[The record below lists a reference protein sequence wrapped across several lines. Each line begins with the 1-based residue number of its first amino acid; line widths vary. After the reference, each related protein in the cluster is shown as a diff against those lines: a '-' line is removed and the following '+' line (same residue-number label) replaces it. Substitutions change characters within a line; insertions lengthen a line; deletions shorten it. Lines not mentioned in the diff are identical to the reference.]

1 MLARNKKKIIK
12 TIIILLILY
21 VIYMILGATLPFVSH
36 KEVSDSVKEKL
47 DVNRFFGDGVSVDR
61 AAVVEDSDEA
71 LDIRLRMLNDAKEKI
86 IMSSFSFKTDRSSR
100 EVFATVLAAA
110 DRGVKVE
117 IIADGLS
124 AGIDMKRDPMYYVLA
139 AHDNITIKY
148 YNLFSLLEPWS
159 FNGRLHDKYVI
170 IDDRMLIL
178 GGRNTS
184 NYFLGTYNTK
194 VLSYDRDIF
203 VYNTVAGTDRSGESV
218 IHEVEEY
225 FYTLWNYKDS
235 EIVFDKVPISRKSKI
250 TSAKNMLEETY
261 QNLLAERSDIMSEEF
276 DYMAYT
282 VPTNKIT
289 LITNPIHIMS
299 KEPYIWYQI
308 NELMQNA
315 KERVIIQTP
324 YVVLNKTME
333 NDLSKLKGKLK
344 QFDIL
349 INSVEVGDNYMASS
363 DYLFN
368 KQDVLDTGAT
378 IYEFAGEHS
387 MHDKSVLI
395 DDDISIIG
403 SYNFDMRS
411 VYLDTETMLVVHG
424 EEFNEELENVMNSM
438 KEQSYE
444 VDSKG
449 EYVAGEDVALPE
461 LPWWK
466 KIAFRVTS
474 VLFQIIRYLL

>member
-1 MLARNKKKIIK
+1 MLTRNKKKIIK
-12 TIIILLILY
+12 TVIILLILY
-21 VIYMILGATLPFVSH
+21 VIYLILGATLPFIFH
-36 KEVSDSVKEKL
+36 KEVSDSAKESL
-47 DVNRFFGDGVSVDR
+47 AVSRFYGDGVSVDR

-71 LDIRLRMLNDAKEKI
+71 LDIRLRMLNEAEEKI
-86 IMSSFSFKTDRSSR
+86 IMSSFSFKTDRASQ
-100 EVFATVLAAA
+100 EIFATVLAAA

-124 AGIDMKRDPMYYVLA
+124 AGIDMERDPMYYVLA

-148 YNLFSLLEPWS
+148 YNMLNLMKPWTVH
-159 FNGRLHDKYVI
+159 GRLHDKYVI

-203 VYNTVAGTDRSGESV
+203 VYNTAAETDRSEESV

-225 FYTLWNYKDS
+225 FYTLWNSKDS
-235 EIVFDKVPISRKSKI
+235 EIVFDSVPLSRKKKI
-250 TSAKNMLEETY
+250 APAKQMLEETY
-261 QNLLAERSDIMSEEF
+261 KNLLAERPDIMADEF
-276 DYMAYT
+276 DYMNYT
-282 VPTNKIT
+282 VPTNKIS
-289 LITNPIHIMS
+289 LITNPITVVS

-315 KERVIIQTP
+315 KDRVIIQTP
-324 YVVLNKTME
+324 YVVLSKAME
-333 NDLSKLKGKLK
+333 NDLKKLKGKLR
-344 QFDIL
+344 QYDML
-349 INSVEVGDNYMASS
+349 INSIEVGDNYMASS

-378 IYEFAGEHS
+378 VYEFAGEYS
-387 MHDKSVLI
+387 MHNKSVLI
-395 DDDISIIG
+395 DNDISIIG

-424 EEFNEELENVMNSM
+424 EEFNKELENAMNVM

-444 VDSKG
+444 VDSSG

-474 VLFQIIRYLL
+474 VVFQLIRYLL

>member
-1 MLARNKKKIIK
+1 MLTRNKEKIIK
-12 TIIILLILY
+12 TVIILLILY
-21 VIYMILGATLPFVSH
+21 VIYMILGATLPFIRQ
-36 KEVSDSVKEKL
+36 KEVSDSVKEQL
-47 DVNRFFGDGVSVDR
+47 DVNRFYGDGESVDR
-61 AAVVEDSDEA
+61 AAVVEDSNDA

-86 IMSSFSFKTDRSSR
+86 IMSSFSFKTDRCCQ
-100 EVFATVLAAA
+100 EIFATVLAAA
-110 DRGVKVE
+110 KRGVKVE

-124 AGIDMKRDPMYYVLA
+124 AGNDMKRDPMYYVLA
-139 AHDNITIKY
+139 AQDNVTIKY
-148 YNLFSLLEPWS
+148 YNMFNLLKPWT
-159 FNGRLHDKYVI
+159 FNGRLHDKFVI

-203 VYNTVAGTDRSGESV
+203 VYNTAAGTENSGESV

-225 FYTLWNYKDS
+225 FYTLWNSKDS
-235 EIVFDKVPISRKSKI
+235 EVVFDKVPLSRKSKI
-250 TSAKNMLEETY
+250 SSAKEMLEETY
-261 QNLLAERSDIMSEEF
+261 QNLIAERSDIMTDEF

-308 NELMQNA
+308 NELMQKA
-315 KERVIIQTP
+315 KERVFIQTP
-324 YVVLNKTME
+324 YAVLSKDME
-333 NDLSKLKGKLK
+333 DDLKKLKGKLK
-344 QFDIL
+344 QYDML
-349 INSVEVGDNYMASS
+349 LNSIEVGDNYMASS

-368 KQDVLDTGAT
+368 KQDVVDTGVT
-378 IYEFAGEHS
+378 VYEFAGDHS

-424 EEFNEELENVMNSM
+424 KEFNKELEKAMNAM

-444 VDSKG
+444 VASNG
-449 EYVAGEDVALPE
+449 EYVAGEDVDLPE

-466 KIAFRVTS
+466 KIAFRLTS
-474 VLFQIIRYLL
+474 VIFQSIRYLL

>member
-1 MLARNKKKIIK
+1 MLVRNKKKIIK
-12 TIIILLILY
+12 TVIILLILY

-36 KEVSDSVKEKL
+36 KEVSDSAKESL
-47 DVNRFFGDGVSVDR
+47 DVSRFYGNGVSVDR

-71 LDIRLRMLNDAKEKI
+71 LDIRLRMLNEAKEKI
-86 IMSSFSFKTDRSSR
+86 IMSSFSFKTDRASQ
-100 EVFATVLAAA
+100 EIFATVLAAA

-148 YNLFSLLEPWS
+148 YNMVHLLKPWTV
-159 FNGRLHDKYVI
+159 NGRLHDKYVI

-203 VYNTVAGTDRSGESV
+203 VYNTAADTDRSVESV
-218 IHEVEEY
+218 IHEVEDY
-225 FYTLWNYKDS
+225 FYTLWNCKDS
-235 EIVFDKVPISRKSKI
+235 EIVFDNVPLSRKDKI
-250 TSAKNMLEETY
+250 APAKKMLQETY
-261 QNLLAERSDIMSEEF
+261 EKLLVERSDLMTKDFNYIS
-276 DYMAYT
+276 YT

-289 LITNPIHIMS
+289 LITNPITIMS
-299 KEPYIWYQI
+299 KEPYIWYEI
-308 NELMQNA
+308 NELMQQA
-315 KERVIIQTP
+315 KDRVIIQTP
-324 YVVLNKTME
+324 YVVLNKAME
-333 NDLSKLKGKLK
+333 NDLKKLKGKLR
-344 QFDIL
+344 QYDLL
-349 INSVEVGDNYMASS
+349 INSIEVGDNYMASS

-378 IYEFAGEHS
+378 VYEFAGKYS
-387 MHDKSVLI
+387 MHNKSVLI
-395 DDDISIIG
+395 DDAISIIG

-424 EEFNEELENVMNSM
+424 EEFNKELENEMNVM
-438 KEQSYE
+438 KDQSYE
-444 VDSKG
+444 VHSNG
-449 EYVAGEDVALPE
+449 EYVDGDDVILPE

-466 KIAFRVTS
+466 KISFRVTS
-474 VLFQIIRYLL
+474 VVFQIIRYLL

>member
-1 MLARNKKKIIK
+1 MLTRNKKKIIK
-12 TIIILLILY
+12 TVIILLILY
-21 VIYMILGATLPFVSH
+21 VIYMILGATLPFIRQ
-36 KEVSDSVKEKL
+36 KEVSDSVKEQL
-47 DVNRFFGDGVSVDR
+47 DVNRFYGDGESVDR
-61 AAVVEDSDEA
+61 AAVVEDSNDA

-86 IMSSFSFKTDRSSR
+86 IMSSFSFKTDRCCQ
-100 EVFATVLAAA
+100 EIFATVLAAA
-110 DRGVKVE
+110 KRGVKVE

-124 AGIDMKRDPMYYVLA
+124 AGNDMKRDPMYYVLA
-139 AHDNITIKY
+139 AQDNVTIKY
-148 YNLFSLLEPWS
+148 YNMFNLLKPWT
-159 FNGRLHDKYVI
+159 FNGRLHDKFAI
-170 IDDRMLIL
+170 IDERMLIL

-203 VYNTVAGTDRSGESV
+203 VYNTAAGTENSNESV

-225 FYTLWNYKDS
+225 FYTLWNSKDS
-235 EIVFDKVPISRKSKI
+235 KVVFDKVPLSRKNKI
-250 TSAKNMLEETY
+250 ASAKKMLEETY
-261 QNLLAERSDIMSEEF
+261 QNLLAERSDIMTDEF

-315 KERVIIQTP
+315 KERVFIQTP
-324 YVVLNKTME
+324 YAVLSKDME
-333 NDLSKLKGKLK
+333 NDLKKLKGKLK
-344 QFDIL
+344 QYDML
-349 INSVEVGDNYMASS
+349 LNSIEVGDNYMASS

-368 KQDVLDTGAT
+368 KQDVVDTGIT
-378 IYEFAGEHS
+378 VYEFAGDHS
-387 MHDKSVLI
+387 MHDKSILI

-424 EEFNEELENVMNSM
+424 EEFNEELEKAMNAM

-444 VDSKG
+444 VDSNG
-449 EYVAGEDVALPE
+449 EYVAGEEVALPK

-466 KIAFRVTS
+466 KIAFRLTS
-474 VLFQIIRYLL
+474 VIFQSIRYLL

>member
-1 MLARNKKKIIK
+1 MLTRNKKIIK
-12 TIIILLILY
+12 TVIILLILY
-21 VIYMILGATLPFVSH
+21 LIYMILGATLPFIRQ
-36 KEVSDSVKEKL
+36 KEVSDSAKEKL
-47 DVNRFFGDGVSVDR
+47 EVSRFYEDSVSVDR
-61 AAVVEDSDEA
+61 AAVVEDSNDA

-86 IMSSFSFKTDRSSR
+86 IMSSFSFKTDRCCR
-100 EVFATVLAAA
+100 EIFSTVLAAA
-110 DRGVKVE
+110 ERGVEVE

-139 AHDNITIKY
+139 AHDNVTIKY
-148 YNLFSLLEPWS
+148 YNMFNLLKPWT
-159 FNGRLHDKYVI
+159 FNGRLHDKFVI

-203 VYNTVAGTDRSGESV
+203 VYNTAAGTKNSEESV
-218 IHEVEEY
+218 IKEVEEY
-225 FYTLWNYKDS
+225 FYTLWNCKDS
-235 EIVFDKVPISRKSKI
+235 EIVFDKVPRSRKSKI
-250 TSAKNMLEETY
+250 ASAKKMLEETY
-261 QNLLAERSDIMSEEF
+261 QNLLVDRADIMTDDF

-315 KERVIIQTP
+315 KERVFIQTP
-324 YVVLNKTME
+324 YAVLNKAME
-333 NDLSKLKGKLK
+333 NDLKKLKGKLK
-344 QFDIL
+344 QYDML
-349 INSVEVGDNYMASS
+349 LNSIEVGDNYMASS

-368 KQDVLDTGAT
+368 KQDVIDTGVT
-378 IYEFAGEHS
+378 VYEFAGEHS
-387 MHDKSVLI
+387 MHNKSILI

-424 EEFNEELENVMNSM
+424 KEFNKELENAMNAM

-444 VDSKG
+444 VDSNG
-449 EYVAGEDVALPE
+449 EYVAGEDVSLPE

-466 KIAFRVTS
+466 KLSFRVTS
-474 VLFQIIRYLL
+474 VIFQIIRYLL

>member
-1 MLARNKKKIIK
+1 M
-12 TIIILLILY
+12 
-21 VIYMILGATLPFVSH
+21 
-36 KEVSDSVKEKL
+36 
-47 DVNRFFGDGVSVDR
+47 
-61 AAVVEDSDEA
+61 
-71 LDIRLRMLNDAKEKI
+71 
-86 IMSSFSFKTDRSSR
+86 
-100 EVFATVLAAA
+100 
-110 DRGVKVE
+110 
-117 IIADGLS
+117 
-124 AGIDMKRDPMYYVLA
+124 
-139 AHDNITIKY
+139 
-148 YNLFSLLEPWS
+148 
-159 FNGRLHDKYVI
+159 
-170 IDDRMLIL
+170 
-178 GGRNTS
+178 
-184 NYFLGTYNTK
+184 
-194 VLSYDRDIF
+194 
-203 VYNTVAGTDRSGESV
+203 ESV

-235 EIVFDKVPISRKSKI
+235 EVVFDKVPISRRNKI
-250 TSAKNMLEETY
+250 ASAKNMLEETY
-261 QNLLAERSDIMSEEF
+261 QNLLAERSDIMSEDF

-363 DYLFN
+363 DYIFN

-424 EEFNEELENVMNSM
+424 EEFNKELENVMNSM

-449 EYVAGEDVALPE
+449 KYVAGEDVALTE

>member
-1 MLARNKKKIIK
+1 MLARNKKVIK
-12 TIIILLILY
+12 TVIILLILY
-21 VIYMILGATLPFVSH
+21 VIYLILGATLPFIFH
-36 KEVSDSVKEKL
+36 KEVSDLTKESL
-47 DVNRFFGDGVSVDR
+47 EVSRFYGDDVSVDR

-71 LDIRLRMLNDAKEKI
+71 LDIRLRMLNEAKEKI
-86 IMSSFSFKTDRSSR
+86 IMSSFSFKTDRASQ
-100 EVFATVLAAA
+100 EIFATVLAAA
-110 DRGVKVE
+110 DRGVIVE

-148 YNLFSLLEPWS
+148 YNMINLMKPWTAH
-159 FNGRLHDKYVI
+159 GRLHDKYVI

-184 NYFLGTYNTK
+184 NYFLGTYNTR

-203 VYNTVAGTDRSGESV
+203 VYNTAAETDRFEESV

-225 FYTLWNYKDS
+225 FYTLWNSKDS
-235 EIVFDKVPISRKSKI
+235 EIVFDSVPLSRKKKI
-250 TSAKNMLEETY
+250 APAKKMLEETY
-261 QNLLAERSDIMSEEF
+261 QNLLAERPDIMIDEF
-276 DYMAYT
+276 DYMDYT

-289 LITNPIHIMS
+289 LITNPITVMS

-315 KERVIIQTP
+315 KDRVIIQTP
-324 YVVLNKTME
+324 YVVLSKAME
-333 NDLSKLKGKLK
+333 NDLKKLKGKLR
-344 QFDIL
+344 QYDML
-349 INSVEVGDNYMASS
+349 INSIEVGDNYMASS

-378 IYEFAGEHS
+378 VYEFAGEYS
-387 MHDKSVLI
+387 MHNKSVLI

-424 EEFNEELENVMNSM
+424 EEFNKELENVMNVM

-444 VDSKG
+444 VNSSG
-449 EYVAGEDVALPE
+449 EYVVGDDATLPE

-474 VLFQIIRYLL
+474 VVFQVIRYLL